1 MKNKTKLFRALLL
14 SLALVVCICMLFT
27 GCGDDEE
34 TPDTPSTDSSTP
46 GTSTPAACTH
56 EGGTATCTAKAKC
69 SKCGEEY
76 GELLAHDYADAT
88 CTVAKTCKNCSAT
101 EGEALGHDEI
111 DDVVAPTCT
120 EAGITNITCS
130 RCDYTSTKDP
140 VEALG
145 HDEID
150 DVVAPTCTEA
160 GITNI
165 TCSRCDYTS
174 TKDPVEA
181 LGHDEQYEVIAPT
194 CCEDGITNVTCSRCD
209 YTNTKDPTEATNAHK
224 YDVKGETVAP
234 TCSEEG
240 YTVYGCSAGNCGTT
254 ENKDYTRRAAH
265 NLISVDKYGEDFGEV
280 ACMTCGQSYINKDT
294 HTSDSGSLCLGCGQD
309 ECICD
314 VQVEWNGYVTPDPEV
329 LEAGES
335 KTLDGEDVT
344 GFDKGL
350 IKIESAEEATLTIY
364 VNGDMYTVNG
374 TELIVDLYSYDTIE
388 TVTVETTAE
397 AVYVIYKKL

>member
-1 MKNKTKLFRALLL
+1 M
-14 SLALVVCICMLFT
+14 
-27 GCGDDEE
+27 
-34 TPDTPSTDSSTP
+34 
-46 GTSTPAACTH
+46 
-56 EGGTATCTAKAKC
+56 
-69 SKCGEEY
+69 
-76 GELLAHDYADAT
+76 
-88 CTVAKTCKNCSAT
+88 
-101 EGEALGHDEI
+101 ALGHDEKYEVI
-111 DDVVAPTCT
+111 APTCT
-120 EAGITNITCS
+120 EAGITNVTCS
-130 RCDYTSTKDP
+130 RCDYTNTKDP
-140 VEALG
+140 VVALG
-145 HDEID
+145 HDEQYEVIAPTCCEGGITNVTCSRCD
-150 DVVAPTCTEA
+150 YTNTKDPTPATNEHKYDVKGETVAPTCTEA
-160 GITNI
+160 GYTVYG
-165 TCSRCDYTS
+165 CSAGNCGTTS
-174 TKDPVEA
+174 NLDPVAA

-335 KTLDGEDVT
+335 KTLGGEDVT

-388 TVTVETTAE
+388 TVTIETTAE